1 MFLEFFIWG
10 AWYSMIG
17 VYMKNHGMPK
27 LTQWPFTVN
36 PIAAIIAPFFIGLI
50 ADRYFATQKVM
61 GILHIIGSVF
71 MFLVPSFT
79 GRPVIFILLLL
90 AYNICYMP
98 TMGLANTVCFYKMTD
113 QKKQFPLIRVFGT
126 LGWIVAGL
134 VISFVLVRF
143 TDGVIA
149 EQTALPLYMTAGASL
164 LLGIYCFSL
173 PNTPPPARGK
183 KVSARAIIGIDALK
197 DLGSPSFY
205 IFLFCSFLICIPL
218 AAYYNFTQ
226 IFLEGAHFKSIA
238 ATQTLGQASETLFM
252 ILMPVFFIRFG
263 VKWMLAAGM
272 LAWVARYAL
281 FALGAPE
288 LVDWMILT
296 GVALHGICYDFFFV
310 TGQIYV
316 DTKAK
321 VEIRAQAQGL
331 IVFVTYGVGMLV
343 GAQIAGAVYNGFLKD
358 AKSLT
363 LQQWQSFWWL
373 PAAFA
378 AVVLLLFVV
387 TFREKKGRG
396 AVQPAE
402 KLVANA

>member
-10 AWYSMIG
+10 GWYSMIG
-17 VYMKNHGMPK
+17 VYMANHGMPK

-61 GILHIIGSVF
+61 GILHIIGSLF

-79 GRPVIFILLLL
+79 DKPLIFILLLL

-98 TMGLANTVCFYKMTD
+98 TMGLANTVCFYKITN
-113 QKKQFPLIRVFGT
+113 QKKEFPLLRVFGT

-134 VISFVLVRF
+134 VVSYVLVVF
-143 TDGVIA
+143 TGGIKP
-149 EQTALPLYMTAGASL
+149 EETATPLYMVAAASL
-164 LLGIYCFSL
+164 LLGIYSFTL

-183 KVSARAIIGIDALK
+183 KVSARAILGIDALK
-197 DLGSPSFY
+197 QLGSPSFY
-205 IFLFCSFLICIPL
+205 VFLLCSFLISIPL
-218 AAYYNFTQ
+218 AAYYNMTQ
-226 IFLEGAHFKSIA
+226 LFLQDGHYTHIA
-238 ATQTLGQASETLFM
+238 ATQVWGQASETLFM
-252 ILMPVFFIRFG
+252 ILMPIFFIRFG
-263 VKWMLAAGM
+263 IKWMLAAGM
-272 LAWVARYAL
+272 LAWVLRYAL

-288 LVDWMILT
+288 LVNWMIIT

-331 IVFVTYGVGMLV
+331 IVFVTYGIGMLV
-343 GAQIAGAVYNGFLKD
+343 GAQVAGAVYDGFLKN

-363 LQQWQSFWWL
+363 LLQWQNFWWL
-373 PAAFA
+373 PAIFA
-378 AVVLLLFVV
+378 AGVLLLFIAA
-387 TFREKKGRG
+387 FWEKRG
-396 AVQPAE
+396 QEPVQKVE
-402 KLVANA
+402 SRVANA